1 MIVVSSSLPY
11 YPPRIERDMKTWAY
25 VGSLQTVC
33 KGIQNADA
41 VCITEKSEL
50 VLEREPRNGKDPFAI
65 KVMVKCSKILAEEES
80 DSDKSYTSSESSD
93 SSPEVESKKE
103 TKKEEKKE
111 ILRLKHCGYLPAKLV
126 PFLAPILD
134 QFVLKKKVCVAVDC
148 ILRGREKGGLSSIN
162 NKLTWFDVQID
173 IFLDQSKDDDQD
185 AETAICEL
193 LIKQESNPEI
203 LI

>member
-1 MIVVSSSLPY
+1 MIVVPSVPY
-11 YPPRIERDMKTWAY
+11 VPPRVERDSKTWSY

-65 KVMVKCSKILAEEES
+65 KVMVKCLQTLVEDES
-80 DSDKSYTSSESSD
+80 DSDENSSSSD
-93 SSPEVESKKE
+93 L
-103 TKKEEKKE
+103 EKKE
-111 ILRLKHCGYLPAKLV
+111 MIRLKHCGYLPAKLV
-126 PFLAPILD
+126 PFLAPIMD
-134 QFVLKKKVCVAVDC
+134 QFVLKKNVCVAIDC
-148 ILRGREKGGLSSIN
+148 VLRGREKGGHSSIN

-173 IFLDQSKDDDQD
+173 IFLNQSKDDDQD

-193 LIKQESNPEI
+193 LIKQETNPEI